1 MTTRKTLQAALAATL
16 FTGLLL
22 AGQAQA
28 RQLSYAMGFPP
39 NSDSDI
45 AGQHFAENVSELTDG
60 ELSVKVFAL
69 SLLNFAET
77 PGGVRDGMADIGYL
91 LAPYFPNQ
99 YPHMN
104 LVAEASMLLSVMDES
119 VRGREGYAYVGA
131 MAEFVFLNCPECL
144 ADMEKE
150 NQVMTS
156 NAGSSPYGLMCTEP
170 VTNRDQL
177 AGARLRVAGSHWS
190 RWAEAFGATP
200 VTLSSNEAAEALSQG
215 VVDCVVISAP
225 ELTNLGLF
233 EHVSDITLSVPGGIF
248 AGTATTNVN
257 RDVWQSLT
265 DDERQA
271 ILRAGSR
278 LAAEIPWVYHN
289 RQQKVL
295 ERIRDER
302 GAELHEADPQLLAD
316 IRDFV
321 RNDMEQMAAFY
332 RNERGVENS
341 AEMLDRFEEILEKWV
356 GLVQDVDSHDEL
368 AQLYWDQ
375 VYSRID
381 VSSHGMP

>member
-1 MTTRKTLQAALAATL
+1 MMKTLVGMTAATL
-16 FTGLLL
+16 LGASLLL
-22 AGQAQA
+22 SGQAHG

-45 AGQHFAENVSELTDG
+45 AGQNFAKAVSELTDG
-60 ELSVKVFAL
+60 ELTVKVFAL

-104 LVAEASMLLSVMDES
+104 LVAEASMLLSVVDES

-131 MAEFVFLNCPECL
+131 MAEFVFLNCPDCL
-144 ADMEKE
+144 ADMERE

-170 VTNRDQL
+170 VTNREQL
-177 AGARLRVAGSHWS
+177 KGARLRVAGSHWA

-233 EHVSDITLSVPGGIF
+233 EHVTDITMAIPGGLF

-257 RDVWQSLT
+257 QDVWQSLT
-265 DDERQA
+265 DDERRA
-271 ILRAGSR
+271 ILKAGSR

-295 ERIRDER
+295 ERIREER
-302 GAELHEADPQLLAD
+302 GASLHEADPELLAE
-316 IRDFV
+316 IRNFV
-321 RNDMEQMAAFY
+321 RADLDQMAGFY
-332 RNERGVENS
+332 REERGVENS
-341 AEMLDRFEEILEKWV
+341 ADMLARFEGILERWV
-356 GLVQDVDSHDEL
+356 GLVQDVESEEEL

-381 VSSHGMP
+381 VTRHGM